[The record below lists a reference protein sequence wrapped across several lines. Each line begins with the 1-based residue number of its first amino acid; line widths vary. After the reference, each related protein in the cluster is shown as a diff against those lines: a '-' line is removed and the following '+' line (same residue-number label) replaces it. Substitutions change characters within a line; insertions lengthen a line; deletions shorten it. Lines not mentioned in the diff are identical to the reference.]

1 MAVTIRRKKGK
12 KFKTITLLNPAE
24 KRAKYKLELETGVHY
39 TNSMN
44 PKTKNGEWQRLT
56 DGEEAY
62 RKGYISAGI
71 DSAKAY
77 KANNK

>member
-1 MAVTIRRKKGK
+1 
-12 KFKTITLLNPAE
+12 
-24 KRAKYKLELETGVHY
+24 
-39 TNSMN
+39 MN
-44 PKTKNGEWQRLT
+44 PKNKNGEWQRLT